1 METNTEDENT
11 ESYYDSDKLAVSD
24 ISMEIEDLKRD
35 RITKD
40 FIEEILD
47 SELATELIV
56 KDASLPDINTGNTLV
71 INE

>member
-1 METNTEDENT
+1 
-11 ESYYDSDKLAVSD
+11 
-24 ISMEIEDLKRD
+24 MEIEDLKRD